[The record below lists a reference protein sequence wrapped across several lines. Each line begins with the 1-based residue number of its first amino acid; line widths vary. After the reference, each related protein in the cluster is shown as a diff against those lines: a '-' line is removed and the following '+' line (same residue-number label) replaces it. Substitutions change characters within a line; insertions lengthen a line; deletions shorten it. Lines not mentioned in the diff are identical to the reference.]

1 MEWCCSLDR
10 RTSEGGEMKRP
21 DRGAKSCVGGV
32 ASSSS
37 PRGRKDRGQG
47 RSSRDRTRAIHIR
60 RSWCVHRASHEREA
74 PDSFPFATDCPFL
87 QIRSS
92 FHTPQSHIP
101 PDPRLS
107 VFPSAADKTSSRF
120 LLPEFSLERPPIRSH
135 CQFKF
140 VSSHHPIPIFSFY
153 TARYKPSLSRF
164 FLSN

>member
-1 MEWCCSLDR
+1 MCR
-10 RTSEGGEMKRP
+10 RSSIKSSTHPGGEKTE
-21 DRGAKSCVGGV
+21 GKEEA
-32 ASSSS
+32 AET
-37 PRGRKDRGQG
+37 GRELYISDDAHG
-47 RSSRDRTRAIHIR
+47 
-60 RSWCVHRASHEREA
+60 VHRASHEREA
-74 PDSFPFATDCPFL
+74 PDSFPFATDCPFHTD
-87 QIRSS
+87 QIS
-92 FHTPQSHIP
+92 FTAPQSHIP